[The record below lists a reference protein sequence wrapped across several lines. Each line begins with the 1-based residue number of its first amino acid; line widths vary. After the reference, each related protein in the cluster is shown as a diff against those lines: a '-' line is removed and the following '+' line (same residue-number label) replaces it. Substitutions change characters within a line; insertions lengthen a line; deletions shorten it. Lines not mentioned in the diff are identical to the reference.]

1 MMNAKRRKRI
11 QDTLNILSEQ
21 LELLE
26 ELKNEEQE
34 YVDNVPENLQ
44 GTERYE
50 AAEEAAANLDEAYDL
65 VNDVIEKL
73 EEVIE

>member
-1 MMNAKRRKRI
+1 MNAKRRKRI